1 MNFFVEYLKHPRII
15 GAVLPSGKNLAR
27 QMVAPIHFDT
37 CRCIVEYGPGTGV
50 FTDELARRKKESTRL
65 LVIEQN
71 ANFCAELR
79 KKFKN
84 VPNVFILHGDAG
96 RVEDYLKRYGID
108 HADYIV
114 SGLPIASLPKA
125 VAKDILNATRRAMGR
140 SGSFI
145 TFQYTLLKKRLFT
158 EYFRIAHTSYEVKN
172 FPPAYVLTMQNDGK
186 KRSGRERG
194 WIYPDCG

>member
-1 MNFFVEYLKHPRII
+1 M
-15 GAVLPSGKNLAR
+15 
-27 QMVAPIHFDT
+27 
-37 CRCIVEYGPGTGV
+37 
-50 FTDELARRKKESTRL
+50 

-114 SGLPIASLPKA
+114 SGLPFASLPKA

-145 TFQYTLLKKRLFT
+145 TFQSVSYTHLDVYKRQGLSTLEFPVFIT
-158 EYFRIAHTSYEVKN
+158 ETGDFA
-172 FPPAYVLTMQNDGK
+172 F
-186 KRSGRERG
+186 
-194 WIYPDCG
+194 C